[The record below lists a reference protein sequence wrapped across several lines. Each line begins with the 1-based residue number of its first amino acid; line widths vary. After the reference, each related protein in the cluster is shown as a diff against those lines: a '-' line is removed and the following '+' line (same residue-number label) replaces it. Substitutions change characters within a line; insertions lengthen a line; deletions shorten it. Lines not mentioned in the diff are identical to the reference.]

1 MSLFKNL
8 YLQVLMVLVFLC
20 MSLSGFGQNKK
31 IEFGKGL
38 NYAAKDTSFAVK
50 FNFRFQNLMIVNY
63 DEASDKYTTQF
74 LVRRSR
80 LKFGGFVFHPN
91 LEYKA
96 EIGLTNRDISVN
108 REDGNG
114 SGASRLILDA
124 VLKWKFTKN
133 LALWFGQT
141 KLPGNRERVIS
152 SGSLQF
158 VDRSLVNSRFNIDR
172 DVGIQLRGKFKLG
185 GVLVNPSFAFTQGE
199 GRNITVINLGG
210 FDYTAHVDILPLG
223 KFKNKGDYF
232 GADLEREQTP
242 KIAFGFTYDYND
254 RAVRQGGQ
262 LGNFVIDSTG
272 NAAAENSLSA
282 FMVDM
287 IFKYKGFSVQS
298 VYATKSADKNL
309 VGTTNLEGKST
320 KFFTG
325 SGFNVQ
331 AGYLFKNNV
340 ELAFRYTTIR
350 IDNDFSGLKDED
362 EITIG
367 LSKYLVGHNLKVQT
381 DFSRVTQPNIND
393 AKYRF
398 RLQVEMQL

>member
-8 YLQVLMVLVFLC
+8 YLQVLMVLAFLC
-20 MSLSGFGQNKK
+20 ISLPGFGQKK

-38 NYAAKDTSFAVK
+38 NYAAKDTSFTVK

-63 DEASDKYTTQF
+63 DEASDEYTSQF

-80 LKFGGFVFHPN
+80 LKFGGFVFNPN
-91 LEYKA
+91 IEYKA
-96 EIGLTNRDISVN
+96 EIGLTNRDISVD

-124 VLKWKFTKN
+124 VIKWKFSKN

-172 DVGIQLRGKFKLG
+172 DAGFQLRGTFKLG
-185 GVLVNPSFAFTQGE
+185 EVLVNPSFAFSQGE
-199 GRNITVINLGG
+199 GRNITVINFGG

-223 KFKNKGDYF
+223 KFTKKGDYF
-232 GADLEREQTP
+232 GSDLEREQTP
-242 KIAFGFTYDYND
+242 KISFGFTYDYND

-282 FMVDM
+282 FMADM
-287 IFKYKGFSVQS
+287 MFKYKGLSVHS
-298 VYATKSADKNL
+298 EYATKSTDKNL
-309 VGTTNLEGKST
+309 VSTTNLLGKST

>member
-1 MSLFKNL
+1 MSHVKNL
-8 YLQVLMVLVFLC
+8 HFKVLTALAFLC
-20 MSLSGFGQNKK
+20 IPLLGFGQKK

-50 FNFRFQNLMIVNY
+50 FNFRFQNLMVINY
-63 DEASDKYTTQF
+63 NEVSDEYTSQF

-108 REDGNG
+108 REDGYG

-133 LALWFGQT
+133 LAIWFGQT
-141 KLPGNRERVIS
+141 KLPGNRERVFS
-152 SGSLQF
+152 SGSLQL
-158 VDRSLVNSRFNIDR
+158 VDRSLVNSRFTLDR
-172 DVGIQLRGKFKLG
+172 DMGFQLRGKFKLG
-185 GVLVNPSFAFTQGE
+185 NVLVNPSFALSQGE
-199 GRNITVINLGG
+199 GRNITADNFGG
-210 FDYTAHVDILPLG
+210 LDYTAHIDILPLG
-223 KFKNKGDYF
+223 KFTNKGDYF
-232 GADLEREQTP
+232 GADLKREQTP

-272 NAAAENSLSA
+272 NAAAENSLTA
-282 FMVDM
+282 FIADM
-287 IFKYKGFSVQS
+287 IFKYKGFSVHS
-298 VYATKSADKNL
+298 EYATKWADKMI
-309 VGTTNLEGKST
+309 VGTTNLEGRET

-331 AGYLFKNNV
+331 AGYLFKNNI
-340 ELAFRYTTIR
+340 ELACRFTSIR
-350 IDNDFSGLKDED
+350 IDNEFSGLKDED

-367 LSKYLVGHNLKVQT
+367 LSKYIVGHNLKVQT

-398 RLQVEMQL
+398 RLQVEMQF